1 MPQAPQP
8 PQSPSSPPSPSS
20 PSSPPPLP
28 EIILRGLGVADGIA
42 FGPLHRLETAPPPVP
57 EDPVPPA
64 RAPVELRRL
73 DAALA
78 AATARLRELQ
88 STLAAA
94 GNPDAAALFEAQLDA
109 LADPEYTGEIRA
121 AIRESNQNAARAVH
135 AVSAKYAAALAALA
149 DPYLRE
155 RAADVRDVARRL
167 LRLLAGQ
174 ADSADLPAT
183 PHILYARDLSP
194 SDLAA
199 APKNTLLALAT
210 AEGGP
215 TSHTA
220 ILARSLG
227 IPALVGIPDWGA
239 TPPATGPVLLDG
251 TAGLLVFR
259 PAPDRQSAAAKRI
272 RARSRLGARLSKLR
286 DLPSATLDG
295 TPIALRANIESPDDA
310 PRVLA
315 AGADG
320 VGLFRSEYLYMDG
333 TTLPDEDRQFR
344 AYLSIAR
351 ALAPAPV
358 TVRTLDLGGDKLTR
372 HLDLPPEDNPAMGC
386 RALRLCLARPDLFK
400 PQLRALLRAA
410 AECGNLRIMYPMV
423 NDLADLRAA
432 EAVRL
437 ACAGELAA
445 EGIPHR
451 RDIPVGVMVEV
462 PSAALT
468 AAWIAPHVRF
478 FSIGTNDL
486 TQYTLAA
493 DRGNERVAHLCPLAH
508 PAILRLIR
516 LTAAAAQN
524 AGIPACVCGEM
535 AWHPELAPLLI
546 GLGVNTLST
555 SPDAI
560 PALKH
565 VIRSLR
571 LDEARTLADT
581 VLALST
587 PSDILD
593 ACRTFLSA
601 HTPDLLDD

>member
-1 MPQAPQP
+1 MDAPAP
-8 PQSPSSPPSPSS
+8 I
-20 PSSPPPLP
+20 P
-28 EIILRGLGVADGIA
+28 EEIVLRGIGVADGIA

-64 RAPVELRRL
+64 RIPVELRRL

-78 AATARLRELQ
+78 AAAARLRELQ
-88 STLAAA
+88 DTLSAA
-94 GNPDAAALFEAQLDA
+94 GNADAAGLFEAQLDA

-121 AIRESNQNAARAVH
+121 AIRDGRLNAARAVH
-135 AVSAKYAAALAALA
+135 AVSSKYAAALRSLA

-155 RAADVRDVARRL
+155 RAADVRDVALRL

-174 ADSADLPAT
+174 ADSADLPST
-183 PHILYARDLSP
+183 PHILYARDLTP

-199 APKNTLLALAT
+199 APRGSLLALAT
-210 AEGGP
+210 TEGGP

-227 IPALVGIPDWGA
+227 IPALVGIPDWGEV
-239 TPPATGPVLLDG
+239 PPAPGPVLLDG
-251 TAGLLVFR
+251 SAGLLVFR

-272 RARSRLGARLSKLR
+272 RARNRLGARLAKLR
-286 DLPSATLDG
+286 EAPSVTLDG
-295 TPIALRANIESPDDA
+295 TPIALRANVESPCDA

-320 VGLFRSEYLYMDG
+320 VGLFRSEYLFMDG
-333 TTLPDEDRQFR
+333 TSLPDEDRQCT
-344 AYLSIAR
+344 AYASIAR

-358 TVRTLDLGGDKLTR
+358 TVRTLDLGGDKLSR
-372 HLDLPPEDNPAMGC
+372 HIDFPPEDNPAMGC
-386 RALRLCLARPDLFK
+386 RALRLCLARPELFR

-410 AECGNLRIMYPMV
+410 ADCPNLRILYPMV

-437 ACAGELAA
+437 ACAAELADA
-445 EGIPHR
+445 GIPHR
-451 RDIPVGVMVEV
+451 TDIPVGVMVEV

-524 AGIPACVCGEM
+524 AGIPSCVCGEM

-546 GLGVNTLST
+546 GLGVRELST

-560 PALKH
+560 PAVKH
-565 VIRSLR
+565 VIRSFR

-581 VLALST
+581 VLSLDT
-587 PSDILD
+587 PSAILD
-593 ACRTFLSA
+593 ACRAFLSSHA
-601 HTPDLLDD
+601 PDLLDD

>member
-1 MPQAPQP
+1 MSEA
-8 PQSPSSPPSPSS
+8 PSSPPQ
-20 PSSPPPLP
+20 PPPLP
-28 EIILRGLGVADGIA
+28 EIILRGIGVADGIA

-57 EDPVPPA
+57 EDPVPPS

-88 STLAAA
+88 ANLAAA
-94 GNPDAAALFEAQLDA
+94 GNPDAAALFEAQLAA
-109 LADPEYTGEIRA
+109 LADPEYTGEIRT
-121 AIRESNQNAARAVH
+121 AIRASRLNAARAVQT
-135 AVSAKYAAALAALA
+135 VSGKYAAALAALA

-155 RAADVRDVARRL
+155 RAADVRDVALRL

-199 APKNTLLALAT
+199 APRDSLLALAT

-227 IPALVGIPDWGA
+227 IPALVGIPDWGPA
-239 TPPATGPVLLDG
+239 APPAPGPVLLDG

-259 PAPDRQSAAAKRI
+259 PAPARQSAAAKRI
-272 RARSRLGARLSKLR
+272 RARNRLGARLAKLR
-286 DLPSATLDG
+286 DLPSETLDG
-295 TPIALRANIESPDDA
+295 TPIALRANIESPDAA

-320 VGLFRSEYLYMDG
+320 VGLFRSEYLFMDG
-333 TTLPDEDRQFR
+333 TTLPDEDRQLR
-344 AYLSIAR
+344 AYTSIAR
-351 ALAPAPV
+351 SLAPAPV

-372 HLDLPPEDNPAMGC
+372 HLDFPPEDNPAMGC

-410 AECGNLRIMYPMV
+410 AESSNLRIMYPMV

-437 ACAGELAA
+437 ACADELTA

-468 AAWIAPHVRF
+468 AAWLATHVSF

-516 LTAAAAQN
+516 LTAAAAQV

-535 AWHPELAPLLI
+535 AWHPELAPLLV
-546 GLGVNTLST
+546 GLGVSALST

-560 PALKH
+560 PGIKH

-571 LDEARTLADT
+571 LDEARTLADH
-581 VLALST
+581 VLTLETPDAILS
-587 PSDILD
+587 
-593 ACRTFLSA
+593 ACRTFLSS